1 MWKKTPRTLRL
12 LNPILPVNELPVY
25 ERFHSWQ
32 GEGVHFGRSAFFIRL
47 HGCPVHCPWCDSA
60 GTWHP
65 DHKPDHVDR
74 ISPVQLAE
82 EAFSSA
88 CEFVVITGGE
98 PTIHNLHDLTYELRN
113 RNLPI
118 HLETCGAYSIKGEM
132 DWITLSPKNLAPPLD
147 KNLVLADEFKIIIE
161 GVDSIQDW
169 SDKIPFSEFGVPTW
183 LQPEWSCSQD
193 SHLLSSINEWVK
205 KHGAPYRAGFQ
216 MHKLYLADES
226 DQRSKPTAALCE
238 TPSNLK

>member
-193 SHLLSSINEWVK
+193 SHLLSSINEWIK

-238 TPSNLK
+238 TPSKLK

>member
-1 MWKKTPRTLRL
+1 M
-12 LNPILPVNELPVY
+12 NELLVY

-161 GVDSIQDW
+161 GVDTIQDW

>member
-193 SHLLSSINEWVK
+193 SHLLSSINEWIK

>member
-1 MWKKTPRTLRL
+1 M
-12 LNPILPVNELPVY
+12 NPILPVNELPVY

-32 GEGVHFGRSAFFIRL
+32 GEGIHSGRSAFFIRL

-65 DHKPDHVDR
+65 DHKPDHIDR
-74 ISPVQLAE
+74 LSPIQLAE
-82 EAFSSA
+82 EAFSSG

-98 PTIHNLHDLTYELRN
+98 PAIHNLHDLTYELRI

-132 DWITLSPKNLAPPLD
+132 DWITLSPKNLAPPID
-147 KNLVLADEFKIIIE
+147 ENLAVADEFKIIIE
-161 GVDSIQDW
+161 DKETIQNW
-169 SDKIPFSEFGVPTW
+169 LNQIPFSDLGVPTW
-183 LQPEWSCSQD
+183 LHPEWSLSQD
-193 SHLLSSINEWVK
+193 ILLLSSINDWVK

-226 DQRSKPTAALCE
+226 DLRSKPTAALCDS
-238 TPSNLK
+238 PSKVK